1 MKYKFRK
8 WDEEYQEMIS
18 GDDLA
23 FEEYAP
29 LIELLN
35 QDGMMQWTGLKDK
48 NGVEIYE
55 GDVIKSKCYPYNY
68 YPVIYEDGGFKLAIT
83 EIDMYPLVNAE
94 KENGLN
100 ELAQKYEVIG
110 HIYQDEYK
118 HLRGE

>member
-55 GDVIKSKCYPYNY
+55 GDVVISNGVKYIVEWSSYGFELSHDDRFYNKY
-68 YPVIYEDGGFKLAIT
+68 DNF
-83 EIDMYPLVNAE
+83 DNAQYHSLFE
-94 KENGLN
+94 F
-100 ELAQKYEVIG
+100 AFSDIEVIG
-110 HIYQDEYK
+110 HIYMDKYK